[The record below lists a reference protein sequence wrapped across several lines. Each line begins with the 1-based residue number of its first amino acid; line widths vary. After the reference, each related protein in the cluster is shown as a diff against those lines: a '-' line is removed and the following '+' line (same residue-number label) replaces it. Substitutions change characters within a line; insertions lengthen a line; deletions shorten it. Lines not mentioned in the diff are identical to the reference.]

1 MGNTRW
7 IWPEEAMSSSRRPE
21 SWVPF
26 ISVAYQIRCK
36 TVWDRPIVLPSSPT
50 SLCHIVIHPC
60 PSSHPYSSLP
70 LWYIATFP
78 MAHPSKTYWERHWWQ
93 VSLHGV
99 ISHICLCWGM
109 SFLQMDLHKIL
120 QPWTPSILRQ
130 PELGMQKNGFQATYD
145 SCQLKAEGRHGFP
158 NYGLY
163 LDTILRVH
171 KIIVLSKALHMCG
184 ECHIHHPVSPAVRT
198 HSMEIIYQFNHTSLT
213 VCTILQCVP
222 NDKKI

>member
-1 MGNTRW
+1 
-7 IWPEEAMSSSRRPE
+7 
-21 SWVPF
+21 
-26 ISVAYQIRCK
+26 
-36 TVWDRPIVLPSSPT
+36 
-50 SLCHIVIHPC
+50 
-60 PSSHPYSSLP
+60 
-70 LWYIATFP
+70 
-78 MAHPSKTYWERHWWQ
+78 
-93 VSLHGV
+93 
-99 ISHICLCWGM
+99 
-109 SFLQMDLHKIL
+109 MDLHKIL